1 METSGQTFWLI
12 LLTLG
17 VVVLAAAIIY
27 GMLRNRQRTRL
38 EEATTDAGTRPEY
51 DEEDR
56 DQTWPG

>member
-1 METSGQTFWLI
+1 METSGQTFWLL

-38 EEATTDAGTRPEY
+38 EEATTEAATRREY
-51 DEEDR
+51 DKEDR
-56 DQTWPG
+56 DAT

>member
-38 EEATTDAGTRPEY
+38 EEAATEAATRREY
-51 DEEDR
+51 AEEDR
-56 DQTWPG
+56 DQS

>member
-38 EEATTDAGTRPEY
+38 EEATTEAATRREY
-51 DEEDR
+51 AEEDR
-56 DQTWPG
+56 DQS